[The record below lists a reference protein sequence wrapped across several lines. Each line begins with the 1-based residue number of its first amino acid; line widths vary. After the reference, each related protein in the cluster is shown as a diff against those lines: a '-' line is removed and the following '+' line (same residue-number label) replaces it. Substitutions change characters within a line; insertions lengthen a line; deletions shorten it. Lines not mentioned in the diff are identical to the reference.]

1 MNIVLYTKP
10 NCSFCEKAKL
20 LLNVKNLPFSEQ
32 VLGSD
37 FTKEFLLERYPDAST
52 YPVVVID
59 GFDIGGYN
67 ELFMKLNEESYKQTH
82 EKLLM
87 ESK

>member
-1 MNIVLYTKP
+1 M
-10 NCSFCEKAKL
+10 FCENAKKL
-20 LLNVKNLPFSEQ
+20 LQNKNMSYSEQ

-37 FTKEFLLERYPDAST
+37 FTREFLLERFPDAST
-52 YPVVVID
+52 YPIVVID
-59 GFDIGGYN
+59 GFNIGGYN

-87 ESK
+87 EG

>member
-1 MNIVLYTKP
+1 MNIVLYTKQ
-10 NCSFCEKAKL
+10 NCVFCENAKKL
-20 LLNVKNLPFSEQ
+20 LQSKNMSYSEQ

-37 FTKEFLLERYPDAST
+37 FTREFLIERFPDAST
-52 YPVVVID
+52 YPIVVID
-59 GFDIGGYN
+59 GFNIGGYN

-87 ESK
+87 EG

>member
-1 MNIVLYTKP
+1 MNIVLYTKQ
-10 NCSFCEKAKL
+10 NCMFCENAKKL
-20 LLNVKNLPFSEQ
+20 LQSKNIPYSEQ

-37 FTKEFLLERYPDAST
+37 FTRELILERYPDAST
-52 YPVVVID
+52 YPIVVID
-59 GFDIGGYN
+59 GFNIGGYN

-87 ESK
+87 EG

>member
-67 ELFMKLNEESYKQTH
+67 ELLMKLNEESYKQTH